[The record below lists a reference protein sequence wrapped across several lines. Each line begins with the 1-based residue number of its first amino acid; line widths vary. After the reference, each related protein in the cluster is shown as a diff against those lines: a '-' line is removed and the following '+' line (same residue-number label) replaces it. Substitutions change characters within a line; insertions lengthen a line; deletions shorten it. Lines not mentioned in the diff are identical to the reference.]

1 MGPRCTCVCLFNTH
15 KRGEIEP
22 ADYSNKRRWKEIP
35 PERKEGRKNFNAP
48 ARSISCPGRI
58 VSLDVNKHTHT
69 LSKWLESRVFSY
81 GWKPLLSFLFSPSFV
96 GISFF
101 LWFVYKSQIEQNK
114 KKKGQDCCCFHLK
127 SARSFFSHLISSAFF
142 YCKAVFILM
151 ARIEK
156 WRREEQKKK
165 NKGEKRMTPLI
176 IYDQTFFFFLC
187 LCGCLKRSRLNKNNK
202 KSTWPRFC
210 VLFRYERDT
219 RKKKKEDIQ

>member
-1 MGPRCTCVCLFNTH
+1 MGSRDQVRTVGMGPRCTCVCLFNTH

-96 GISFF
+96 GILYF
-101 LWFVYKSQIEQNK
+101 LFIYKSQIEQNK
-114 KKKGQDCCCFHLK
+114 KKR
-127 SARSFFSHLISSAFF
+127 ARLLLFSSEIG
-142 YCKAVFILM
+142 AVFFPPSYFQCI
-151 ARIEK
+151 
-156 WRREEQKKK
+156 
-165 NKGEKRMTPLI
+165 
-176 IYDQTFFFFLC
+176 FFIVKPFL
-187 LCGCLKRSRLNKNNK
+187 
-202 KSTWPRFC
+202 F
-210 VLFRYERDT
+210 
-219 RKKKKEDIQ
+219 

>member
-96 GISFF
+96 GILYF
-101 LWFVYKSQIEQNK
+101 LFIYKSQIEQNK
-114 KKKGQDCCCFHLK
+114 KKR
-127 SARSFFSHLISSAFF
+127 ARLLLFSSEIGAVFSPILFPVHFF

-176 IYDQTFFFFLC
+176 IYDQTFSSFLMSLWLFEEVEVKQKQQKIHLAKI
-187 LCGCLKRSRLNKNNK
+187 LC
-202 KSTWPRFC
+202 F
-210 VLFRYERDT
+210 V
-219 RKKKKEDIQ
+219 